1 VARADRDGPPAVTI
15 ERPDTPVDSGRAAV
29 LQPTTLAI
37 AALFAFIVLVQGI
50 SAPFQKDAEPQSA
63 QWIQS
68 IVRDGHWL
76 IPSDAYGYT
85 DRKPPLFYWLSA
97 LVADATGATVDEVRA
112 RAVSVVAGTALATV
126 VLAWTVANVGASEG
140 WLAFLFMLGT
150 YGFASRATEA
160 LTDMILTFLLFTA
173 YCTIATLVENSQPQ
187 ARAAP
192 GRPMQAGLILGLAVL
207 AKGPIAIVL
216 CALAASIYLLIER
229 RNPLALL
236 RQRWPWQVVAIAV
249 AIGAVWY
256 VPAAIAGG
264 NKILRIIFAENFGH
278 FMPAKLGGTG
288 ESYRPFYF
296 IAARLL
302 GGAFPMT
309 LLIVPAA
316 LAFYTGEISAGKRR
330 AVIYQISMSLAVL
343 LFFSIA
349 SVKRDD
355 YILPALPGIAILC
368 ASVFALEVRGW
379 ASKLRD
385 VVVAAFVFVPMF
397 GILFILFVALFPDHL
412 PQLKLQSS
420 DAAYYGIFLGLP
432 VLMSVSLVFGFPI
445 GLAGVGI
452 AIFGLVG
459 RRTIVIGFGFGLIAL
474 VLSSFWTSVMR
485 PRLATERSVKS
496 FIPIVAEHVKGD
508 QLCIPSGINYELSY
522 YYGAAVPDLSHP
534 QCANGTAGKPVYLL
548 STPREMDA
556 MTPEYRARLKLIAKS
571 NLIGGGGPPALYE
584 ILPSGA
590 NGGLKGADGATK

>member
-1 VARADRDGPPAVTI
+1 MACADRDGPPSVTI
-15 ERPDTPVDSGRAAV
+15 DSPDTPAPASRAAR

-63 QWIQS
+63 EWIES
-68 IVRDGHWL
+68 IVRGGHWL

-97 LVADATGATVDEVRA
+97 VVAKSTGGTVDEVRA
-112 RAVSVVAGTALATV
+112 RAVSLAAGIALATA
-126 VLAWTVANVGASEG
+126 VLAWTAANVGASEG
-140 WLAFLFMLGT
+140 WLAFIFMLGT

-160 LTDMILTFLLFTA
+160 LTDMLLTFLLFAA
-173 YCTIATLVENSQPQ
+173 YCRLATLVDNSEPQ

-192 GRPMQAGLILGLAVL
+192 RWTMQAGLILGLAVL
-207 AKGPIAIVL
+207 AKGPVAIVL

-229 RNPLALL
+229 RNPIAVL

-256 VPAAIAGG
+256 VPAALAGG
-264 NKILRIIFAENFGH
+264 QKIVRIIFAENFGH
-278 FMPAKLGGTG
+278 FMPARFGGTG

-309 LLIVPAA
+309 ILIVPAA
-316 LAFYTGEISAGKRR
+316 LAFYTGEISASKRR
-330 AVIYQISMSLAVL
+330 AVIWQVSMSLAVL
-343 LFFSIA
+343 IFFSIA

-368 ASVFALEVRGW
+368 ASVFTLEVRG
-379 ASKLRD
+379 AAAKLRD
-385 VVVAAFVFVPMF
+385 V
-397 GILFILFVALFPDHL
+397 IVALFVLGLILVALVVPFSPAPHFN
-412 PQLKLQSS
+412 LQSS
-420 DAAYYGIFLGLP
+420 DAAYYSVFQT
-432 VLMSVSLVFGFPI
+432 MSKSLFE
-445 GLAGVGI
+445 LGI
-452 AIFGLVG
+452 AWLIGIGVVIFAIIRRRAIVSGAAFGL
-459 RRTIVIGFGFGLIAL
+459 LAL
-474 VLSSFWTSVMR
+474 SLSLLWTVTLR
-485 PRLATERSVKS
+485 PALATMRSVKS
-496 FIPIVAEHVKGD
+496 FIPIVADHVKGD

-522 YYGAAVPDLSHP
+522 YYGAAVPDLAHP
-534 QCANGTAGKPVYLL
+534 QCANVAAGRPVYLIA
-548 STPREMDA
+548 TPHEMDA
-556 MTPEYRARLKLIAKS
+556 TAPEYRTRLKLIAKS

-590 NGGLKGADGATK
+590 NGGLKGGGGAAR

>member
-1 VARADRDGPPAVTI
+1 MTS
-15 ERPDTPVDSGRAAV
+15 EQPDTRAAASATV
-29 LQPTTLAI
+29 LHPTTLAI

-63 QWIQS
+63 EWIQS

-97 LVADATGATVDEVRA
+97 LVAKSTGGAVDEVRA
-112 RAVSVVAGTALATV
+112 RAVSVVAGIALATA
-126 VLAWTVANVGASEG
+126 VLAWTAANVGASEG
-140 WLAFLFMLGT
+140 WLAFLLMLGT

-160 LTDMILTFLLFTA
+160 LTDMLLTFLLFAA
-173 YCTIATLVENSQPQ
+173 YCRIATLVDLAEPQ

-192 GRPMQAGLILGLAVL
+192 RRTMQAGVILGLAVL
-207 AKGPIAIVL
+207 AKGPVAIVL

-229 RNPLALL
+229 RNPIALL

-278 FMPAKLGGTG
+278 FMPARLGGTG

-316 LAFYTGEISAGKRR
+316 LAFYTGEISAAKRR

-343 LFFSIA
+343 IFFSIA

-368 ASVFALEVRGW
+368 ASVFTLEVRGG

-385 VVVAAFVFVPMF
+385 VIV
-397 GILFILFVALFPDHL
+397 GLFVLGPIL
-412 PQLKLQSS
+412 I
-420 DAAYYGIFLGLP
+420 GFLGL
-432 VLMSVSLVFGFPI
+432 VLSRPRPSRKTPIERRGLLLDHPRQRRSVWARSFSHSALS
-445 GLAGVGI
+445 
-452 AIFGLVG
+452 VG
-459 RRTIVIGFGFGLIAL
+459 RACYRDIRADSAARDFKRRCVWPPRAFLEPVVDRGAAT
-474 VLSSFWTSVMR
+474 R
-485 PRLATERSVKS
+485 PRHDAQREEFRSDRRGSRQRRSVVH
-496 FIPIVAEHVKGD
+496 PVGH
-508 QLCIPSGINYELSY
+508 QLRAVVLLRRR
-522 YYGAAVPDLSHP
+522 GARS
-534 QCANGTAGKPVYLL
+534 
-548 STPREMDA
+548 
-556 MTPEYRARLKLIAKS
+556 
-571 NLIGGGGPPALYE
+571 
-584 ILPSGA
+584 
-590 NGGLKGADGATK
+590 